1 MEMLNPREDT
11 KSPALF
17 VEPRELTDAG
27 KQAELAARSHHP
39 NGCRRMTSIRLTSPE
54 SYRPIEALEYLRG
67 LHLLAV
73 EPGDAWLL
81 EVTFDE
87 AARKQSKDLRPDLPI
102 VVRY

>member
-1 MEMLNPREDT
+1 
-11 KSPALF
+11 
-17 VEPRELTDAG
+17 
-27 KQAELAARSHHP
+27 
-39 NGCRRMTSIRLTSPE
+39 MTSIRLTSPE